1 MSSNKN
7 ATSSNDQSKSK
18 SKEEFGLTG
27 TTTGSSG
34 EHLATTGASALGSS
48 GASGEMGNERSKI
61 DQSTGGIAPS
71 GSTMTPSATAIT
83 D

>member
-7 ATSSNDQSKSK
+7 ATSSNDQSE

-61 DQSTGGIAPS
+61 DESTGGIAPS
-71 GSTMTPSATAIT
+71 GSTMVPSATSST